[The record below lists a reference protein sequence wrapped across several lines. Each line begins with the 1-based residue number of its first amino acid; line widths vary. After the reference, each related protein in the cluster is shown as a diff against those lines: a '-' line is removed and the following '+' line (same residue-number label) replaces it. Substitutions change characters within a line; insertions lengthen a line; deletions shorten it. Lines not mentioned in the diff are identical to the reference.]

1 VKKRFSIF
9 GFLIMQD
16 AGFTQNWVDA
26 FNKCKPIAFTR
37 FYETFRPE
45 VLLWVKRKFRKKQGA
60 EDLVNDIFR
69 KMFKLKAQFETLK
82 NIKNYLW
89 TVVRRMCRDYLE
101 KQETPIKNMDDVQ
114 EYYQRIENRAIWN
127 AETMETAK
135 AIHYVALEKLAPKC
149 KEIYIMSYIRHMR
162 NKEIAAALGISEKT
176 VENHINIALKKLRK
190 ALKKDGGRMYFIEL
204 LFPLLWGQLA
214 SI

>member
-1 VKKRFSIF
+1 VKKRLSIF
-9 GFLIMQD
+9 GFSIMQD
-16 AGFTQNWVDA
+16 SGFTQNWVPA
-26 FNKCKPIAFTR
+26 FNESRPIAFTR

-45 VLLWVKRKFRKKQGA
+45 VLLRVKSRLGKMQGA

-69 KMFKLKAQFETLK
+69 KMFKLKAQFETLR
-82 NIKNYLW
+82 NITNYLW

-101 KQETPIKNMDDVQ
+101 KQETPVKNMDHVQ

-135 AIHYVALEKLAPKC
+135 AIHCIAMERLAPQC
-149 KEIYIMSYIRHMR
+149 KQIFIMSFIRQMR

-176 VENHINIALKKLRK
+176 VENHINIAIKKLKKEC
-190 ALKKDGGRMYFIEL
+190 KKNSGRMYFIEL

-214 SI
+214 SL

>member
-16 AGFTQNWVDA
+16 AGFTQNWVPA
-26 FNKCKPIAFTR
+26 YNESRPIAFTR

-45 VLLWVKRKFRKKQGA
+45 VLLWVKRRLGKRQGA
-60 EDLVNDIFR
+60 EDLVNDIFH
-69 KMFKLKAQFETLK
+69 KMFDLKAQFETLK
-82 NIKNYLW
+82 NITNYLW
-89 TVVRRMCRDYLE
+89 TVTRRMCRDYLE
-101 KQETPIKNMDDVQ
+101 KQETPVKKKDNVED
-114 EYYQRIENRAIWN
+114 YYQWIENSAIWN

-135 AIHYVALEKLAPKC
+135 AIHYVAFEKLAPKC

-162 NKEIAAALGISEKT
+162 NKEIAAILGISEKT
-176 VENHINIALKKLRK
+176 VENHINIALKKLRNEC
-190 ALKKDGGRMYFIEL
+190 KKDGGRMYFIEL

-214 SI
+214 SL